1 MPSRKK
7 VKLAFASAGAF
18 LLIAAAAAGI
28 SISRLTTNLKWIAHT
43 YDVQVALGDISSSM
57 TVAGRTRSGFDSTGD
72 ENLLQKFDN
81 VANSIPQKLAHLEE
95 LISDNPQQRSAIAR
109 LRDLELRRLTI
120 LREAI
125 ETRTLG
131 PRDDASQHET
141 SSQMVSLG
149 TDADVVT
156 QEMLDNEE
164 RLLVSRRAASNFLYA
179 IVMWI
184 LVLAFAVSLVLFY
197 VYYRLL
203 ETELSERERAE
214 KLALESQASSR
225 LLSARLLHLQDEE
238 RRKFSRELHDSLGQ
252 YLAAAKMSLDAFAN
266 RRDAGELLAS
276 ARSYLEQSLAE
287 TRTISYLLHPPLL
300 DETGLGVAARWF
312 LEGFAQ
318 RSGIQIDSEIPEDFP
333 RLPRDV
339 ELALFRVLQECLTN
353 IHRHSKSSRADVTI
367 RRSPNEAYLRVR
379 DYGTGIAPEVLR
391 QYRENG
397 TNVGVGL
404 AGMRERVRDQGG
416 NLDIHSDASGATVVV
431 TLPLPVADSLPVA
444 PDALPSALGSE
455 NARA

>member
-7 VKLAFASAGAF
+7 VKLAFASAVVF
-18 LLIAAAAAGI
+18 LLVAAIAAVI
-28 SISRLTTNLKWIAHT
+28 SISRLTNNLKWIAHT
-43 YDVQVALGDISSSM
+43 YDVQLAVGDLSSTM
-57 TVAGRTRSGFDSTGD
+57 TVAGRARSSFESTGD
-72 ENLLQKFDN
+72 AHLLDKFESA
-81 VANSIPQKLAHLEE
+81 ANSVPQKLAHLEE
-95 LISDNPQQRSAIAR
+95 LISDNPQQRAAMAR
-109 LRDLELRRLTI
+109 LKDLELRRLTI

-125 ETRTLG
+125 KARMAG
-131 PRDDASQHET
+131 PREDASQHET
-141 SSQMVSLG
+141 SSQMVSIG

-156 QEMLDNEE
+156 QEMLENEE

-179 IVMWI
+179 TVMWI
-184 LVLAFAVSLVLFY
+184 LVLAFVVSLVLFY

-203 ETELSERERAE
+203 EAELSERERAE
-214 KLALESQASSR
+214 KIALESQASSR

-252 YLAAAKMSLDAFAN
+252 YLAATKMSLDAFAN
-266 RRDAGELLAS
+266 RRDDELLAS

-312 LEGFAQ
+312 LDGFAQ
-318 RSGIQIDSEIPEDFP
+318 RSGIQINSEIPEDFP
-333 RLPRDV
+333 RLPHAV

-353 IHRHSKSSRADVTI
+353 IHRHSKSGRADVTI
-367 RRSPNEAYLRVR
+367 SRSPSEAYLRVR
-379 DYGTGIAPEVLR
+379 DYGTGIAPDVLR
-391 QYRENG
+391 QYRDNG

-416 NLDIHSDASGATVVV
+416 NLDIQSDSSGATVVV
-431 TLPLPVADSLPVA
+431 TLPLPVADSLPAA
-444 PDALPSALGSE
+444 PDVLPAALGSE
-455 NARA
+455 NAPA

>member
-7 VKLAFASAGAF
+7 VKLAFASAVVF
-18 LLIAAAAAGI
+18 LLVAAAAAGI
-28 SISRLTTNLKWIAHT
+28 SISRLTSTLKWIAHT
-43 YDVQVALGDISSSM
+43 YDVQLALGDINSAM
-57 TVAGRTRSGFDSTGD
+57 TVAGRTRSGFESTGD
-72 ENLLQKFDN
+72 ENLLGKFDT

-95 LISDNPQQRSAIAR
+95 LISDNPQQRLAIAR
-109 LRDLELRRLTI
+109 LRDLELRRLAI
-120 LREAI
+120 LREAVKA
-125 ETRTLG
+125 RMLG
-131 PRDDASQHET
+131 PREDASQHET

-149 TDADVVT
+149 TDAEVVT

-164 RLLVSRRAASNFLYA
+164 RLLVSRRAASNLLYVT
-179 IVMWI
+179 VMWI
-184 LVLAFAVSLVLFY
+184 LVLAFVVSLVSFY

-203 ETELSERERAE
+203 ESELSERERAE
-214 KLALESQASSR
+214 KIALDSRAASR

-266 RRDAGELLAS
+266 RRDADELLAS

-318 RSGIQIDSEIPEDFP
+318 RSGIQISSEIPEDFP
-333 RLPRDV
+333 RLPHDV

-353 IHRHSKSSRADVTI
+353 IHRHSKSGRADVTI
-367 RRSPNEAYLRVR
+367 CRSPREAYLRVR
-379 DYGTGIAPEVLR
+379 DYGTGIAPDVLR
-391 QYRENG
+391 QYRDNG

-416 NLDIHSDASGATVVV
+416 NLDIQSDSSGATVVV
-431 TLPLPVADSLPVA
+431 TLPLAMADSLPVVQ
-444 PDALPSALGSE
+444 DALPSALSS
-455 NARA
+455 